1 MFFDYFLM
9 ILISLNSYM
18 GFRNHVS
25 GGHDTYMDK
34 GPFFYEWFFESE
46 EGGGWDW
53 VGGS

>member
-1 MFFDYFLM
+1 MLVRTGPTTQNKFGEIDFF
-9 ILISLNSYM
+9 
-18 GFRNHVS
+18 H
-25 GGHDTYMDK
+25 K